1 MNTHL
6 CISEDV
12 SQDNYG
18 CSTMNSLTHD
28 GDEFLRLQWKKQ
40 HINKKIAQ

>member
-1 MNTHL
+1 MSTHL

-18 CSTMNSLTHD
+18 CSTRNTFTHD
-28 GDEFLRLQWKKQ
+28 GDEFLRLLLKSK
-40 HINKKIAQ
+40 H

>member
-12 SQDNYG
+12 SQDNYDY
-18 CSTMNSLTHD
+18 STMNSLIHD
-28 GDEFLRLQWKKQ
+28 GDEFLRLQLKKQ
-40 HINKKIAQ
+40 HINKK